1 MLRRESVHL
10 VEPQESRDHSEKS
23 MATSHT
29 LEQESNPWEQ
39 QAARFNLAASKLKL
53 EEGLWRVLQQPN
65 REIIVH
71 IPVNMDN
78 GELEVFTGYRVQH
91 SIARG
96 PAKGG
101 VRFAPDVTLD
111 EVRALASWMTWKCAV
126 VNIPFGG
133 AKGGIIC
140 DPKNMSRGELERM
153 TRRYTSELIEFI
165 GPEKDVPAP
174 DVNTNEQT
182 MAWMMDTYS
191 MHMRQTVTAVVT
203 GKPLNMGGSRGRR
216 EATGR
221 GVMIICD
228 ESIKKNNMTR
238 ESSRVIIQGFG
249 NVGSNAAILMHKAGY
264 KVTGIGEWDGGLYNS
279 KGIDILALWE
289 HRQKEGTIH
298 GFKGAEKADTEE
310 LLVTDCDILVPAA
323 TENVINSGNAHKV
336 KAKIL
341 VEGANGPTTAA
352 ADDILGEK
360 HVFVMPD
367 ILANAGG
374 VTASY
379 FEWVQDRQG
388 YFWKES
394 VVNEQLEHIMVS
406 SFEDVVRYAET
417 HKVNNRIAA
426 YMLAIDRV
434 AYTIRQRGIYA

>member
-1 MLRRESVHL
+1 
-10 VEPQESRDHSEKS
+10 
-23 MATSHT
+23 MATTTHSV
-29 LEQESNPWEQ
+29 EQERNPWEQ
-39 QAARFNLAASKLKL
+39 QAARFNLAAEKLQL
-53 EEGLWRVLQQPN
+53 DEGLWRVLRQPN

-71 IPVNMDN
+71 IPVAMDS
-78 GELEVFTGYRVQH
+78 GQLEVFTGYRVQH

-101 VRFAPDVTLD
+101 VRYAPDVTLD

-133 AKGGIIC
+133 AKGGVIC
-140 DPKNMSRGELERM
+140 DPKSMSRGELERL

-174 DVNTNEQT
+174 DVNTNEQV

-228 ESIKKNNMTR
+228 ESIKKLGMAR
-238 ESSRVIIQGFG
+238 ENTRVIIQGFG
-249 NVGSNAAILMHKAGY
+249 NVGSNAALLMHNSGY
-264 KVTGIGEWDGGLYNS
+264 KIVGIGEWDGGLYNS
-279 KGIDILALWE
+279 NGMDIMALWD

-298 GFKGAEKADTEE
+298 GFKGAERRKTED
-310 LLVTDCDILVPAA
+310 LLVTDCEILIPAA
-323 TENVINSGNAHKV
+323 TENVITSSNAVQV

-352 ADDILGEK
+352 ADDILADK

-417 HKVNNRIAA
+417 HHVNNRIAA

>member
-1 MLRRESVHL
+1 
-10 VEPQESRDHSEKS
+10 
-23 MATSHT
+23 MATAHT
-29 LEQESNPWEQ
+29 IEQESNPWEQ
-39 QAARFNLAASKLKL
+39 QAARFKIAAEKLKL
-53 EEGLWRVLQQPN
+53 DEGLWRVLQQPN

-78 GELEVFTGYRVQH
+78 GQLEVFTGYRVQH

-101 VRFAPDVTLD
+101 VRYSPDVTLD

-153 TRRYTSELIEFI
+153 TRRYTAELIEFI

-174 DVNTNEQT
+174 DVNTNEQV

-228 ESIKKNNMTR
+228 ESIKKLSMPR
-238 ESSRVIIQGFG
+238 EKTRVIIQGFG
-249 NVGSNAAILMHKAGY
+249 NVGSNAALLMHNAGY
-264 KVTGIGEWDGGLYNS
+264 KIVGIGEWDGGLYNPQ
-279 KGIDILALWE
+279 GIDLQALWE
-289 HRQKEGTIH
+289 YRQKEGTIH
-298 GFKGAEKADTEE
+298 GFKEAEPKPTEE
-310 LLVTDCDILVPAA
+310 LLVTECDILIPAA
-323 TENVINSGNAHKV
+323 TENVITSANADDV

-352 ADDILGEK
+352 ADDILAEK

-417 HKVNNRIAA
+417 HHVNNRIAA

>member
-1 MLRRESVHL
+1 
-10 VEPQESRDHSEKS
+10 
-23 MATSHT
+23 MATAHT
-29 LEQESNPWEQ
+29 IEQEHNPWEQ
-39 QAARFNLAASKLKL
+39 QAARFNLAAEKLKL
-53 EEGLWRVLQQPN
+53 DEGLWRVLRQPN
-65 REIIVH
+65 REIILH
-71 IPVNMDN
+71 IPVSMDN
-78 GELEVFTGYRVQH
+78 GQLEVFTGYRVQH

-101 VRFAPDVTLD
+101 VRYSPDVTLD

-228 ESIKKNNMTR
+228 ESIKKLGMSR
-238 ESSRVIIQGFG
+238 ESTRVIIQGFG
-249 NVGSNAAILMHKAGY
+249 NVGSNAALLMHNAGY
-264 KVTGIGEWDGGLYNS
+264 KIVGIGEWDGGLYNS
-279 KGIDILALWE
+279 KGIDVVGLWE

-298 GFKGAEKADTEE
+298 GFKGAERRKTED
-310 LLVTDCDILVPAA
+310 LLITDCEILVPAA
-323 TENVINSGNAHKV
+323 TENVITSANADQV

-352 ADDILGEK
+352 ADDILQDK
-360 HVFVMPD
+360 RVFVMPD

-417 HKVNNRIAA
+417 HHVNNRIAA

>member
-1 MLRRESVHL
+1 
-10 VEPQESRDHSEKS
+10 
-23 MATSHT
+23 MATAHT

-39 QAARFNLAASKLKL
+39 QAARFNLAAEKLKL
-53 EEGLWRVLQQPN
+53 DEGLWRVLQQPN

-71 IPVNMDN
+71 IPVAMDN
-78 GELEVFTGYRVQH
+78 GQLEVFTGYRVQH

-101 VRFAPDVTLD
+101 VRYAPDVTLD

-238 ESSRVIIQGFG
+238 EGSRVIIQGFG
-249 NVGSNAAILMHKAGY
+249 NVGSNAALLMHNAGY
-264 KVTGIGEWDGGLYNS
+264 KIVGIGEWDGGLYNA
-279 KGIDILALWE
+279 KGIDIAALWE

-298 GFKGAEKADTEE
+298 GFKGAERRPTEE
-310 LLVTDCDILVPAA
+310 LLVTDCEILIPAA
-323 TENVINSGNAHKV
+323 TESVITSANADHV

-352 ADDILGEK
+352 ADDILADK

-394 VVNEQLEHIMVS
+394 VVNSQLEDIMVS

-417 HKVNNRIAA
+417 HHVNNRIAA

>member
-1 MLRRESVHL
+1 
-10 VEPQESRDHSEKS
+10 
-23 MATSHT
+23 MATAHT
-29 LEQESNPWEQ
+29 IEQEHNPWEQ
-39 QAARFNLAASKLKL
+39 QAARFNLAAEKLQL
-53 EEGLWRVLQQPN
+53 DEGLWRVLRQPN

-78 GELEVFTGYRVQH
+78 GQLEVFTGYRVQH

-101 VRFAPDVTLD
+101 VRYAPDVTLD

-228 ESIKKNNMTR
+228 ESIKKLGMARASTR
-238 ESSRVIIQGFG
+238 VVIQGFG
-249 NVGSNAAILMHKAGY
+249 NVGSNAALLMHNAGY
-264 KVTGIGEWDGGLYNS
+264 KIVGIGEWDGGLYNAN
-279 KGIDILALWE
+279 GIDIVGLTE
-289 HRQKEGTIH
+289 YRQKEGTIH
-298 GFKGAEKADTEE
+298 GFKGAERRPTEE
-310 LLVTDCDILVPAA
+310 LLITDCEILVPAA
-323 TENVINSGNAHKV
+323 TENVITSANADRV

-352 ADDILGEK
+352 ADDILADK

-417 HKVNNRIAA
+417 HHVNNRIAA

>member
-1 MLRRESVHL
+1 
-10 VEPQESRDHSEKS
+10 
-23 MATSHT
+23 MATAHT

-39 QAARFNLAASKLKL
+39 QAARFNLAAEKLQL
-53 EEGLWRVLQQPN
+53 DEGLWRVLRQPN

-78 GELEVFTGYRVQH
+78 GQLEVFTGYRVQH

-101 VRFAPDVTLD
+101 VRYSPDVTLD

-238 ESSRVIIQGFG
+238 EASRVIIQGFG
-249 NVGSNAAILMHKAGY
+249 NVGSNAAIADAPGGIQGHRHRRVGRRIVQQQGHRHRCAVGVPPEGRHHPRIQGRRARRDGRTAGHRLRDPGSGRHR
-264 KVTGIGEWDGGLYNS
+264 KRHQLGLN
-279 KGIDILALWE
+279 
-289 HRQKEGTIH
+289 
-298 GFKGAEKADTEE
+298 AD
-310 LLVTDCDILVPAA
+310 
-323 TENVINSGNAHKV
+323 KV

-352 ADDILGEK
+352 ADDILADK

-417 HKVNNRIAA
+417 HHVNNRIAA

>member
-1 MLRRESVHL
+1 
-10 VEPQESRDHSEKS
+10 
-23 MATSHT
+23 MATVHS

-39 QAARFNLAASKLKL
+39 QAARFNLAAEKLQL
-53 EEGLWRVLQQPN
+53 DEGLWRVLRQPN

-78 GELEVFTGYRVQH
+78 GQLEVFTGYRVQH

-96 PAKGG
+96 PGKGG
-101 VRFAPDVTLD
+101 VRYAPDVTLD

-133 AKGGIIC
+133 AKGGVIC

-228 ESIKKNNMTR
+228 ESIKKLNMRAEDT
-238 ESSRVIIQGFG
+238 RVIIQGFG
-249 NVGSNAAILMHKAGY
+249 NVGSNAALLMHNAGY
-264 KVTGIGEWDGGLYNS
+264 KVIGIGEWDGGLYNA
-279 KGIDILALWE
+279 KGIDIHALWE

-298 GFKGAEKADTEE
+298 GFKEAEKATTPD
-310 LLVTDCDILVPAA
+310 LLITDCEILIPAA
-323 TENVINSGNAHKV
+323 TESVITSANAGKV

-352 ADDILGEK
+352 ADDILADKG
-360 HVFVMPD
+360 VFVMPD

-417 HKVNNRIAA
+417 HHVNNRIAA

>member
-1 MLRRESVHL
+1 
-10 VEPQESRDHSEKS
+10 
-23 MATSHT
+23 MATAHSLDT
-29 LEQESNPWEQ
+29 ESNPWEQ
-39 QAARFNLAASKLKL
+39 QAARFNLAAEKLQL
-53 EEGLWRVLQQPN
+53 DEGLWRVLRQPN

-78 GELEVFTGYRVQH
+78 GQLEVFTGYRVQH

-101 VRFAPDVTLD
+101 VRYSPDVTLD

-133 AKGGIIC
+133 AKGGVIC

-228 ESIKKNNMTR
+228 ESIKKNNMRR
-238 ESSRVIIQGFG
+238 EDTRVIIQGFG
-249 NVGSNAAILMHKAGY
+249 NVGSNAALLMHNAGY
-264 KVTGIGEWDGGLYNS
+264 KVVGIGEWDGGLYNP
-279 KGIDILALWE
+279 KGIDIHALSE
-289 HRQKEGTIH
+289 FRQKEGTIH
-298 GFKGAEKADTEE
+298 GFKEAEKAATAD
-310 LLVTDCDILVPAA
+310 LLITDCEILVPAA
-323 TENVINSGNAHKV
+323 TENVITSVNADKV

-352 ADDILGEK
+352 ADDILADKG
-360 HVFVMPD
+360 VFVMPD

-417 HKVNNRIAA
+417 HHVNNRIAA

-434 AYTIRQRGIYA
+434 AYTIKQRGIYA

>member
-1 MLRRESVHL
+1 
-10 VEPQESRDHSEKS
+10 
-23 MATSHT
+23 MATAHT
-29 LEQESNPWEQ
+29 VEQESNPWEQ
-39 QAARFNLAASKLKL
+39 QAARFNLAAEKLQL
-53 EEGLWRVLQQPN
+53 DEGLWRVLRQPN

-78 GELEVFTGYRVQH
+78 GQLEVFTGYRVQH

-101 VRFAPDVTLD
+101 VRYAPDVTLD

-140 DPKNMSRGELERM
+140 DPKQMSRGELERM

-228 ESIKKNNMTR
+228 ESIKKLGMRR
-238 ESSRVIIQGFG
+238 ESTRAIIQGFG
-249 NVGSNAAILMHKAGY
+249 NVGSNAALLMHNAGY
-264 KVTGIGEWDGGLYNS
+264 KIIGIGEWDGGLYNPQ
-279 KGIDILALWE
+279 GIDIMALWDY
-289 HRQKEGTIH
+289 RQKEGTIH
-298 GFKGAEKADTEE
+298 GFQGAEPRATED
-310 LLVTDCDILVPAA
+310 LLVTDCEILVPAA
-323 TENVINSGNAHKV
+323 TENVITSANAEDV
-336 KAKIL
+336 KARIL

-352 ADDILGEK
+352 ADDILAEK

-417 HKVNNRIAA
+417 HHVNNRIAA